1 MPEPFSHRVQARQAA
16 HSWDGKH
23 WQFRDLD
30 FTVHPGEVMAILGP
44 NGRGKSTLLKV
55 AAGLLQPDDGK
66 VEINGAVGMVPQ
78 DFARSFPYQVF
89 DMVLMGRAR
98 HIGMLRMPGKHDR
111 AAALAA
117 LDVVGMTHKARHRFD
132 ELSGGERQL
141 ILIARAI
148 ASEPATLLLDEPA
161 SALDLRNQDR
171 VLSLIRR
178 LADEGLSVIFT
189 THQPNHCLAVADS
202 ALLMLPD
209 APANFGPSCNV
220 LTGNQLTKL
229 YGLPVRMVELRD
241 QARRHQAMVPLFSA
255 VSAQPEPQRDVQQS
269 LTVSSS

>member
-1 MPEPFSHRVQARQAA
+1 MPELAPCRVRAYRAA
-16 HSWDGKH
+16 HSWDGRI

-44 NGRGKSTLLKV
+44 NGRGKSTLLRV
-55 AAGLLQPDDGK
+55 AAGLLHPDGGR
-66 VEINGAVGMVPQ
+66 VEITGSAGLVPQ
-78 DFARSFPYQVF
+78 DFARPFPYRVL

-98 HIGMLRMPGKHDR
+98 HIGLLRMPGRHDR

-117 LDVVGMTHKARHRFD
+117 LEVIGMAHKARHRFD

-141 ILIARAI
+141 VLIARAI
-148 ASEPATLLLDEPA
+148 AGEPAILLLDEPA
-161 SALDLRNQDR
+161 AALDLRNQDR
-171 VLSLIRR
+171 VLSLMRR

-209 APANFGPSCNV
+209 ATVIFGETHAV
-220 LTGNQLTKL
+220 LTDRQLTRL
-229 YGLPVRMVELRD
+229 YGLPVRMVEIRD
-241 QARRHQAMVPLFSA
+241 RARRHQAMVPLFSA
-255 VSAQPEPQRDVQQS
+255 VSARSGTPEQPSEFSDPAPA
-269 LTVSSS
+269 